1 MNIRQKKKR
10 KKKKNKAEN
19 GMGISKVSVGNT
31 KIIDFFF
38 FYLSGKITPNNGV
51 FSLQKPLTC
60 TLC

>member
-1 MNIRQKKKR
+1 MNIRQKKKK
-10 KKKKNKAEN
+10 KKKKNKVEN

-31 KIIDFFF
+31 NTDF